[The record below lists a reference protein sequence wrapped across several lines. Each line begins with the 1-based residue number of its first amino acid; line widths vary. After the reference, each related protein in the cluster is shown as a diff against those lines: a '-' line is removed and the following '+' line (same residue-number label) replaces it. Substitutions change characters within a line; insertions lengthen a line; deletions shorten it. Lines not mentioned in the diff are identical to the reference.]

1 MVSEK
6 MRTPEEIARI
16 KERLFNEGYIVEIY
30 GSDALIY
37 KLQEGKI
44 KMLSDKG
51 IWMSSGGLTIEDII
65 DEENNTIWW

>member
-1 MVSEK
+1 MK
-6 MRTPEEIARI
+6 TQEEIARI
-16 KERLFNEGYIVEIY
+16 KERLFNGEYIVEIY

-51 IWMSSGGLTIEDII
+51 IWISSGGLTIQDII

>member
-1 MVSEK
+1 MK
-6 MRTPEEIARI
+6 TREEIARI
-16 KERLFNEGYIVEIY
+16 KERLFNGEYIVEIY
-30 GSDALIY
+30 GSYALIY

>member
-1 MVSEK
+1 
-6 MRTPEEIARI
+6 MRTREEIARI
-16 KERLFNEGYIVEIY
+16 KERLFNGEYIVEIY
-30 GSDALIY
+30 GTDALIY

-51 IWMSSGGLTIEDII
+51 IWISSGGLTIQDII